1 MGLNF
6 DTLTYSER
14 LQSAGASKQ
23 LADEHAKLAR
33 DMVIADLVTKED
45 FRAGMN
51 ALKSELEATMARHG
65 LRMTL
70 LFGGM
75 IAGAMTLLLAAIPLV
90 V

>member
-1 MGLNF
+1 MI
-6 DTLTYSER
+6 
-14 LQSAGASKQ
+14 
-23 LADEHAKLAR
+23 
-33 DMVIADLVTKED
+33 IADLVTKDDLRTTSDDLRTELGS
-45 FRAGMN
+45 FKA
-51 ALKSELEATMARHG
+51 ELEATIAKHG